1 MRFFSFIRIEENTI
15 HLKPEETIDFHIRW
29 AWSKISKAYNAE
41 ALKSSGTMAI
51 GYVLLNIDKDGTP
64 STKLGPKMG
73 MEPTSLTRIL
83 KSMEEM
89 DLISRSPDKID
100 KRVVRVHL
108 TAKGKAKRKTSKE
121 AVIRFNEYIQSNIGT
136 KKMAMFFEIMTE
148 INGLLEQNSLFD
160 SITENEH
167 EKNHS

>member
-1 MRFFSFIRIEENTI
+1 M
-15 HLKPEETIDFHIRW
+15 KPEETIDFHIRW
-29 AWSKISKAYNAE
+29 AWAKIAKAYNAE
-41 ALKSSGTMAI
+41 AFKSGGTMAI
-51 GYVLLNIDKDGTP
+51 GYVLLNIDKEGTP

-73 MEPTSLTRIL
+73 MEPTSLTRLL

-89 DLISRSPDKID
+89 DLISRSADKID

-108 TAKGKAKRKTSKE
+108 TAKGKAKRETSKE
-121 AVIRFNEYIQSNIGT
+121 AVLRFNEYIQTNIGP
-136 KKMAMFFEIMTE
+136 KKMAMFFTVMSE
-148 INGLLEQNSLFD
+148 INALLENNSLFD